1 MGDHDFIPRSFKK
14 TVFKHKD
21 DKNIFSAGNMIQG

>member
-1 MGDHDFIPRSFKK
+1 MVTTISFLDLKKK